1 MNATSSSLD
10 ATRSLG
16 SRGSLCDDGADDCD
30 SVNVVVRCRPLNDK
44 EIKQKN
50 EIIVTFP
57 GEGQIWVNVDGMNG
71 QAVNKPKVFTYNV
84 VFEPEATQEDI
95 IEHSGT
101 KKLIDMAIDGFS
113 CTIFCYGQTGS
124 GKTHTLTGPPQLF
137 AGKSPDLFSEDHG
150 LIFRSFVYLFNQL
163 ATFEDREFTIKASF
177 LEIYN
182 EKVIDLLNIGTN
194 AKPLQVRWSKKARG
208 FFVENLFAIECYE
221 LDDLLAVLEEGLRN
235 RAVASHNMNDFS
247 SRSHT
252 ILTVQVSSEQKSEGV
267 TLTKNG
273 KLNFVDLAGSEMT
286 KKTNSEGKTLEEA
299 NNINKSLMVLG
310 TCIAALS
317 DSRKKDGHIP
327 YRDSKLTKLLA
338 DSLAGSGVTLM
349 IACVSPAKYNLSETL
364 NTLRYASRAKRIRT
378 KPIIIM
384 DPKEKAILALQREV
398 NQLQEENHH
407 LRMLLDLGSVSTP
420 PGMSTL
426 VAGLHQKDD
435 NANSA
440 SAARSAALALA
451 ATVGNSGSDALRKG
465 MHESRRPSFRVDD
478 EKLKS
483 LDPQELVSLVKRYM
497 VEHDNVRK
505 ENKELQLVTAALV
518 HDQEMMAKENER
530 LINKL
535 ENIKSGS
542 SRSPLG
548 SARFQQTKISLN
560 TGSAQSQ
567 SHPDPPINFQQRT
580 SASRMGDSQLWVN
593 PNHGNESPA
602 FRKRS
607 KEERGRVPDSINK
620 EMEKRR
626 IGRSLTDLPGS
637 SGSRGSS
644 GGGEHHSGKVKG
656 IHENRS
662 GKRKEERSNKR
673 KKPGQPPRSKSLP
686 RTMKPGGG
694 GSERRRRGQSKT
706 EEQN

>member
-1 MNATSSSLD
+1 MVRVLFAKFKCCSTQTETLQSNYVIKVNKNKQRMNATSSSLD

-57 GEGQIWVNVDGMNG
+57 GEGQIWVLNVDGMKG
-71 QAVNKPKVFTYNV
+71 QAVNTQSLTYNV

-349 IACVSPAKYNLSETL
+349 
-364 NTLRYASRAKRIRT
+364 
-378 KPIIIM
+378 
-384 DPKEKAILALQREV
+384 
-398 NQLQEENHH
+398 
-407 LRMLLDLGSVSTP
+407 
-420 PGMSTL
+420 
-426 VAGLHQKDD
+426 KDD

-497 VEHDNVRK
+497 VEHDNVRR

-673 KKPGQPPRSKSLP
+673 FIRKWFLS
-686 RTMKPGGG
+686 
-694 GSERRRRGQSKT
+694 
-706 EEQN
+706 